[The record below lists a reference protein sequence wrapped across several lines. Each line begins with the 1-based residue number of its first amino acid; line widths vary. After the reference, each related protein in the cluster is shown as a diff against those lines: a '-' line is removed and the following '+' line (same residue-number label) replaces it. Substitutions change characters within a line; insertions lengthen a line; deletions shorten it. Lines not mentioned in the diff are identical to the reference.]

1 VVAEVT
7 ENLLTVLLPAER
19 ALVVLVLLVQVQI
32 QIQATVPLI
41 EVVVLGVLFIQDLQV
56 VQEQVVQAL

>member
-1 VVAEVT
+1 
-7 ENLLTVLLPAER
+7 
-19 ALVVLVLLVQVQI
+19 VQVQI